1 MDKIEEQVKE
11 LRAYSNVSLYAR
23 EDKARELLN
32 EAADTI
38 ESLSE
43 KLQATNMESD
53 LIKRESVLK
62 LIEDIKCNPDLP
74 KNYGTLLDIMRE
86 VRAIPAV
93 YDSENIIKANMERTA
108 EDCGGW
114 IPCKE
119 RLPEEKI
126 NPITKDFCEYQV
138 TFKSEDVTDIR
149 HYKFGR
155 GHWWN
160 GPGIMDEYVIAWRQN
175 FEPYHEH

>member
-1 MDKIEEQVKE
+1 MSMISEQVRNIRDIAKSH
-11 LRAYSNVSLYAR
+11 RAYVPSVVTEMLT
-23 EDKARELLN
+23 

-38 ESLSE
+38 ESLSS
-43 KLQATNMESD
+43 KLQA
-53 LIKRESVLK
+53 
-62 LIEDIKCNPDLP
+62 
-74 KNYGTLLDIMRE
+74 
-86 VRAIPAV
+86 
-93 YDSENIIKANMERTA
+93 ANMERSV
-108 EDCGGW
+108 DNGGGW

-138 TFKSEDVTDIR
+138 TFKSEDATDIR

-175 FEPYHEH
+175 LEPYHEP